1 MSYEFIDINEVS
13 QAVLPAEALMLNG
26 EYIENQISGYRT
38 LNVSGR
44 EAMSAEFETF
54 SSGVRDG
61 DKLQYK
67 RYPARTIIV
76 KYMLK
81 AESNEAFREAY
92 NQLGKIL
99 NVKDAQLIFNDEL
112 DKYFIGTPVTV
123 GEVDAGRNSVV
134 GEIEFLCADP
144 FKYSVVEYEAAPSLD
159 DSSIL
164 IDYNGTYK
172 AFPTLQAAFYK
183 ETDVADD
190 GETAGT
196 LTGDG
201 DCGYVAFFNE
211 SEKIIQLGDPD
222 ETDGKAAEKSQTLIN
237 QTFLSPTA
245 WGTTAQ
251 RLWAVNNGTIPAA
264 AQAQTAVQQLGSVA
278 MKAAAPTDSTS
289 TASTSGTLL
298 NKTKTKYSAP
308 LFYYTVKAK
317 AANRTATGVKVTVT
331 VTTALSHSSSYFGRG
346 YGLTGSLYIG
356 GSWRNVTLKTSSEYW
371 KGTTAHTAN
380 LTVNLTNL
388 AAGTTSLTGIK
399 FKVTRTDTNDD
410 GGKAGRLDETA
421 CSALKIPVYS
431 VMDSE
436 DYYLTASS
444 YGTASGK
451 YHGPSITRQI
461 GADAAGE
468 VGASEFRF
476 TYKQKM
482 CIGNGSS
489 DTKQMGG
496 FHVYLNDA
504 NGKTIAGVRV
514 VKTAAGKQ
522 ASMMLFVN
530 GQKVHQVGI
539 DLSYNNKYFG
549 ASSTAV
555 QASSITKSQ
564 DKIYFNIGGYSKYF
578 ADEAIKGVKVT
589 SVTVMFEQ
597 YSSTAALSYNGLF
610 WAKFVKNH
618 CDTFVD
624 VPNKFSANDVVQAV
638 CSSGQV
644 LLNGVP
650 TPILGALGNDW
661 EEFYLTP
668 GLNQIGFAYSD
679 WVDAAHAPTFTVKY
693 REVFL

>member
-1 MSYEFIDINEVS
+1 MSYDFIDVNEVS
-13 QAVLPAEALMLNG
+13 QAALPAEALLLNG
-26 EYIENQISGYRT
+26 EYIENLISGYRT
-38 LNVSGR
+38 LSVSGR
-44 EAMSAEFETF
+44 EALSVEIETY
-54 SSGVRDG
+54 STGVRDG
-61 DKLQYK
+61 DQIHSK

-81 AESNEAFREAY
+81 AASNGAFREAY

-99 NVKDAQLIFNDEL
+99 NVTDAQLIFNDEQ
-112 DKYFIGTPVTV
+112 DKYFIGTPAAIC
-123 GEVDAGRNSVV
+123 EVEAGRNTVV
-134 GEIEFLCADP
+134 GEIEFLCTNP
-144 FKYSVVEYEAAPSLD
+144 FKYSVVEYEAVPSLD
-159 DSSIL
+159 DGSIL

-172 AFPTLQAAFYK
+172 SYPTLQAEFYS
-183 ETDVADD
+183 ETEVADD
-190 GETAGT
+190 GVTAGT
-196 LTGDG
+196 LTGGG

-222 ETDGKAAEKSQTLIN
+222 EVDGEAVPKSQTLIN

-245 WGTTAQ
+245 WGTTAKA
-251 RLWAVNNGTIPAA
+251 LWAVNNGKIPA
-264 AQAQTAVQQLGSVA
+264 TVQQLGTVA

-317 AANRTATGVKVTVT
+317 AANRTASGVKVTVT
-331 VTTALSHSSSYFGRG
+331 ITTALSHSSSYFGRG
-346 YGLTGSLYIG
+346 YGLKASVYIG
-356 GSWRNVTLKTSSEYW
+356 GAWKTVTLKNTTEYW

-380 LTVNLTNL
+380 LTVDVTGL

-399 FKVTRTDTNDD
+399 FKVDRTETTSDS
-410 GGKAGRLDETA
+410 GKAGKLDETA
-421 CSALKIPVYS
+421 CSNLTIPAYS
-431 VMDSE
+431 VLDSE

-444 YGTASGK
+444 YGTASGAW
-451 YHGPSITRQI
+451 HGPSITRQI

-468 VGASEFRF
+468 IGASEFRF

-496 FHVYLNDA
+496 FHVHLNDA

-522 ASMMLFVN
+522 ASLMLFVN

-539 DLSYNNKYFG
+539 DLTYNNKYFG

-564 DKIYFNIGGYSKYF
+564 NKVYFNIGGYSKYF
-578 ADEAIKGVKVT
+578 TDDAIEGVKVT
-589 SVTVMFEQ
+589 SVTMMFEQ
-597 YSSTAALSYNGLF
+597 YSSTAALSYNGVF
-610 WAKFVKNH
+610 WAKLVKNH
-618 CDTFVD
+618 CDTYND
-624 VPNKFSANDVVQAV
+624 IPNKFSANDVVQAV
-638 CSSGQV
+638 CSSGKV
-644 LLNGVP
+644 LLNGVD
-650 TPILGALGNDW
+650 TPDLGALGNDW
-661 EEFYLTP
+661 EDFYLTA

-679 WVDAAHAPTFTVKY
+679 WVADECAPAFKVKY